1 MSKVAL
7 ITGATRGI
15 GRALS
20 LGLAQNG
27 YNIVVAGKSVTE
39 NPNLPGTIYSVAE
52 EVEKLGKKALPVQV
66 DLRNDNDI
74 INLVNQTE
82 KEFGKLDL
90 LINNAGALSW
100 KSIKDTEMKNYDLI
114 NTINSRASFHLSKL
128 SIPLLQR
135 SDNAHIINQSP
146 PLFKSKMLKKTI
158 RNKTAYMIS
167 KWGMT
172 LGALGLAE
180 EYKGMGLAANTL
192 WPMTPIESYALK
204 NNNLGNEKMWRK
216 TDIMVDAVLEIVKED
231 ANTFTGNQLF
241 DEVYLKEK
249 GYTDFTKYQCVSG
262 YEPPK
267 LMELNQLLRT

>member
-27 YNIVVAGKSVTE
+27 YNIVVAGKSIIE
-39 NPNLPGTIYSVAE
+39 NPNLPGTIYSVSE
-52 EVEKLGKKALPVQV
+52 EVEKLGQRALPIQV
-66 DLRNDNDI
+66 DLRNDLQI
-74 INLVNQTE
+74 INLIKKTE
-82 KEFGKLDL
+82 EEFGKLDL

-100 KSIKDTEMKNYDLI
+100 KPIKDTEMKNYDLI
-114 NTINSRASFHLSKL
+114 NNINSRATFHLSKL
-128 SIPLLQR
+128 SIPLLEK

-146 PLFKSKMLKKTI
+146 PLFNELSLQETI
-158 RNKTAYMIS
+158 KNKTAYMIS

-180 EYKGMGLAANTL
+180 EYRGLGIAANTL

-216 TDIMVDAVLEIVKED
+216 TDIMLDAVLEIINED
-231 ANTFTGNQLF
+231 ANIFTGNQLL
-241 DEVYLKEK
+241 DEDYLKSK
-249 GYTDFTKYQCVSG
+249 GYTDFKKYQCVEG

-267 LMELNQLLRT
+267 LSEINKLLRT